1 MHMLSKRLETE
12 DTHHRQNL
20 KYPRATVLNLQH
32 PGPAQRGDWGAEALM
47 HGRSHPLCPS
57 AEWSG
62 CGGPPRNWRPASCF
76 TRQIVQPGRE
86 GTMNP
91 GTKEGATV
99 QGEGRKD
106 DAWSNPQRWKQER

>member
-1 MHMLSKRLETE
+1 MHVLSKRLETE

-32 PGPAQRGDWGAEALM
+32 PGPAQRGDWGVEALM

-62 CGGPPRNWRPASCF
+62 CGGLPRKGARHLVSHDGLCN
-76 TRQIVQPGRE
+76 QDGRA
-86 GTMNP
+86 P
-91 GTKEGATV
+91 
-99 QGEGRKD
+99 
-106 DAWSNPQRWKQER
+106 